1 MSSVKS
7 SAHAHL
13 RRGFALGRHGGRR
26 LLRRRSGDCSSR
38 RRRGNRRRL
47 GRRRSRRRRDGNGGR
62 LGGGGRRMDDG
73 SDRLVHM
80 RSGGGF
86 GVRLLVIVRG
96 DAVQVRD
103 SVCTQCARP
112 SQASDGA

>member
-1 MSSVKS
+1 
-7 SAHAHL
+7 
-13 RRGFALGRHGGRR
+13 
-26 LLRRRSGDCSSR
+26 
-38 RRRGNRRRL
+38 
-47 GRRRSRRRRDGNGGR
+47 
-62 LGGGGRRMDDG
+62 MDDG